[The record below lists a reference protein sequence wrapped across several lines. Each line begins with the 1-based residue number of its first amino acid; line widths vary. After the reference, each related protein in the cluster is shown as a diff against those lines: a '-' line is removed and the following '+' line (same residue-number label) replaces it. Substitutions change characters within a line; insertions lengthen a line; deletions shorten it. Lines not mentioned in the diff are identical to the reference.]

1 MKKRTMKSPKIKENV
16 MKILK
21 IACPIAKISKVTAW
35 VNCLSSMIVTM
46 KNLWPL
52 EEL

>member
-1 MKKRTMKSPKIKENV
+1 MKKKTTKNPKIRENV

-21 IACPIAKISKVTAW
+21 IACPIVKTSKVTAW
-35 VNCLSSMIVTM
+35 VNCLSSMIVMM
-46 KNLWPL
+46 KNLWLL